1 MVWTQ
6 LIASRAHLGDIKE
19 TPIAAAVA
27 GRLEIEEVDQEDR
40 RKDDRTLHRQP
51 IAFSAGMPS
60 LEYVRTSTPLGFGWG
75 RSVRLRLAKGKA
87 TPRSEPA
94 PSLRW
99 AETDSRSCPRP

>member
-6 LIASRAHLGDIKE
+6 LSASRAHLGDIKE

-60 LEYVRTSTPLGFGWG
+60 IKYVRTSTPP
-75 RSVRLRLAKGKA
+75 RVRLGALGAATAGQRKGDA
-87 TPRSEPA
+87 SESTCSEFA
-94 PSLRW
+94 VGGN
-99 AETDSRSCPRP
+99 